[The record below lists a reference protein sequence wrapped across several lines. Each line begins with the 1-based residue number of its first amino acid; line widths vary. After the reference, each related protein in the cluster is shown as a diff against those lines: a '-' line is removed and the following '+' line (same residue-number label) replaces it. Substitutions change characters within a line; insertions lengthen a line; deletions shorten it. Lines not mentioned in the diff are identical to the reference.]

1 MKFSINWLREFVELP
16 SSIEALAEL
25 LTMSGVEIEAIEK
38 RGANFDH
45 VVIAQINESKPHPNA
60 DRLSVCIVDD
70 GSGTKRQIVCG
81 AKNYKIGDKVPLALP
96 GAELTGGLK
105 IRASKL
111 RGVESEGM
119 LCSPNEL
126 GIAEDTAGLLILSPA
141 AKIGAPIREV
151 FPPDTVFDVEI
162 TPNRGDLLS
171 HFGLAREIAALTKK
185 TVAADAVRGPG
196 SATPATEGITIS
208 SPRECPFYSARRI
221 ENVKV
226 GPSPDWLRAKIESVG
241 IRSINNVVDVSNY
254 VMLELGQPTHAFDA
268 DKLDGDINVR
278 LARQGEEFLALDGK
292 TYALTPDNLV
302 IADHQRAVGIAGVM
316 GGEETGVTASTKNVL
331 LESAYFLP
339 ASVRRTARD
348 LNLPSDASYRFE
360 RGVDPQMIFAA
371 SQRATELVCEVAGAT
386 AASTIAVAGE
396 LPPNPSDVSMRYERA
411 DELLGIHIEPATA
424 DEILTRFG
432 LIRSDSSLASE
443 TLSYHLRRSTGGAS
457 SASPAS
463 QSSVLEGNATTYSQW
478 NIPSYRRDLQRE
490 VDLIEEII
498 RAHGI
503 EKVPRRDR
511 SRFTPLSAAD
521 RNYDFEAKL
530 RRDLV
535 ALGLSEARTSSLIAR
550 SEVAGTNGA
559 IELRNPLSEDHVAL
573 RTTLIPGLL
582 AAVERNV
589 RAGAE
594 RIALFEIGNVFAPPT
609 GEQQRKLAI
618 VLCGQAASAKNWRA
632 RNKRALDFF
641 DLKGALTA
649 LGTFEFRSGKR
660 SGFALSAEI
669 FHGRER
675 IGHGGQLSS
684 ASSFGLTTPLLAA
697 EIDLASIVQATGS
710 AERFKEIDR
719 YPAVTRDVAMFVGRE
734 VTHAD
739 IVRVIK
745 AANEP
750 LLEKVELFDLFMEND
765 VKEHSQARKSLAYSL
780 TYRDKNRTLTN
791 EEVSAAHA
799 RIRDRLRNDVGA
811 ELRE

>member
-1 MKFSINWLREFVELP
+1 MKFSVNWLREFVELP
-16 SSIEALAEL
+16 PSIEALVEL

-38 RGANFDH
+38 HGANFEH
-45 VVIAQINESKPHPNA
+45 VVIAQINESKAHPNA

-81 AKNYKIGDKVPLALP
+81 AKNYKVGDKVPLALP
-96 GAELTGGLK
+96 GAELIGGLK

-119 LCSPNEL
+119 LCSPKEL
-126 GIAEDTAGLLILSPA
+126 GVAEDAAGLLILSPE
-141 AKIGAPIREV
+141 AKIGAPIHDL
-151 FPPDTVFDVEI
+151 FPPDTVLDVEI

-171 HFGLAREIAALTKK
+171 HFGLAREIAALTSKP
-185 TVAADAVRGPG
+185 VRLPSTSAG
-196 SATPATEGITIS
+196 SAPAVQEKGVVILALREG
-208 SPRECPFYSARRI
+208 PLYSARRI

-241 IRSINNVVDVSNY
+241 IRSINNVVDVSNF

-278 LARQGEEFLALDGK
+278 LAREGEKFLALDGK
-292 TYALTPDNLV
+292 TYPLSPGNLV
-302 IADHQRAVGIAGVM
+302 IADDQRAIGIAGVM
-316 GGEETGVTASTKNVL
+316 GGEETGVTDSTKNVL

-339 ASVRRTARD
+339 ASIRRTARD

-371 SQRATELVCEVAGAT
+371 SQRATELICEVASAT
-386 AASTIAVAGE
+386 AVRTIAVAGE
-396 LPPNPSDVSMRYERA
+396 VPPNPPDVSIRYGRA
-411 DELLGIHIEPATA
+411 DELLGIHIEPASA
-424 DEILTRFG
+424 DDILTRFG
-432 LIRSDSSLASE
+432 LVRDDSAN
-443 TLSYHLRRSTGGAS
+443 RRESH
-457 SASPAS
+457 
-463 QSSVLEGNATTYSQW
+463 W
-478 NIPSYRRDLQRE
+478 KIPSYRRDLQRE

-503 EKVPRRDR
+503 EKVPSEDR

-550 SEVAGTNGA
+550 SEVARANGA

-582 AAVERNV
+582 VAVERNI

-618 VLCGQAASAKNWRA
+618 ALCGQAASAKNWRA
-632 RNKRALDFF
+632 QKKRALDFF
-641 DLKGALTA
+641 DLRGTLNA
-649 LGTFEFRSGKR
+649 LGTFEFRRGKQ
-660 SGFALSAEI
+660 SGFVLSAEI
-669 FHGRER
+669 FHGRDR

-684 ASSFGLTTPLLAA
+684 AGSFGATTPVLVA
-697 EIDLASIVQATGS
+697 EIDLAPIAQATEH

-719 YPAVTRDVAMFVGRE
+719 YPAVTRDVAMFVGPE

-739 IVRVIK
+739 IVGVIA

-765 VKEHSQARKSLAYSL
+765 AKELSQARKSLAYSL
-780 TYRDKNRTLTN
+780 TYRGKDRTLTN

-799 RIRDRLRNDVGA
+799 RIRERLRSDIRA